1 MWDTEVDDP
10 TAGYSLTI
18 APQVYKGKVIIGSS
32 GAEYGVRGFVDAYNA
47 ENGQRAWRFWTIP
60 DKGWEGKWSATT
72 PEGEK
77 LNRELNKEKA
87 DFAKYADSWQR
98 GGGSTWTT
106 PAVDPETD
114 TIFIMV
120 GNPSPDLD
128 GEVRPGDNLFTE
140 SMVAIDAGKG
150 TYKWHYQYVPH
161 DVWDLDAV
169 PLGWRVK
176 IDFEN
181 RGLAALPH
189 SLVIIN
195 EIAPL
200 PIEDGT
206 AAFPR
211 ALTIRLVEGLLAG
224 EKDSLDFVANKEGRF
239 LFFCGVTGH
248 GVAGMWDYLVVSKDA
263 TAPTVRVVARP
274 GPARKEREN

>member
-1 MWDTEVDDP
+1 MSNRPLAVAMV
-10 TAGYSLTI
+10 TALLVV
-18 APQVYKGKVIIGSS
+18 A
-32 GAEYGVRGFVDAYNA
+32 GATAADQE
-47 ENGQRAWRFWTIP
+47 IHP
-60 DKGWEGKWSATT
+60 DWM
-72 PEGEK
+72 
-77 LNRELNKEKA
+77 KA
-87 DFAKYADSWQR
+87 D
-98 GGGSTWTT
+98 
-106 PAVDPETD
+106 PAGKTVWLR
-114 TIFIMV
+114 MV
-120 GNPSPDLD
+120 GAAD
-128 GEVRPGDNLFTE
+128 GSNGTMNFNGY
-140 SMVAIDAGKG
+140 GKG
-150 TYKWHYQYVPH
+150 EMTVTVP
-161 DVWDLDAV
+161 
-169 PLGWRVK
+169 PGWRVK

-181 RGLAALPH
+181 KGLAALPH

-195 EIAPL
+195 EITPL

-224 EKDSLDFVANKEGRF
+224 EKDSLEFVANKEGRF